1 MDINKREMCYKNGKY
16 FTFFNYIRFHV
27 WRVIVIDLSIAGFSY
42 CHWNAYHANF
52 KTIACIL
59 EFDLWLIAQLLQK
72 INFDL

>member
-16 FTFFNYIRFHV
+16 LHFFHV
-27 WRVIVIDLSIAGFSY
+27 LRVIVIDLGIAGFSY

-52 KTIACIL
+52 KTITCIL

>member
-1 MDINKREMCYKNGKY
+1 MDINKREMCYKNGS
-16 FTFFNYIRFHV
+16 ISFHV

>member
-1 MDINKREMCYKNGKY
+1 M
-16 FTFFNYIRFHV
+16 

>member
-1 MDINKREMCYKNGKY
+1 M
-16 FTFFNYIRFHV
+16 
-27 WRVIVIDLSIAGFSY
+27 IDLGIAGFSY

-52 KTIACIL
+52 KTITCIL

>member
-1 MDINKREMCYKNGKY
+1 MKVLWILINGKCAIKMESI
-16 FTFFNYIRFHV
+16 YIFFHV
-27 WRVIVIDLSIAGFSY
+27 LRVIVIDLGIAGFSY

-52 KTIACIL
+52 KTITCIL